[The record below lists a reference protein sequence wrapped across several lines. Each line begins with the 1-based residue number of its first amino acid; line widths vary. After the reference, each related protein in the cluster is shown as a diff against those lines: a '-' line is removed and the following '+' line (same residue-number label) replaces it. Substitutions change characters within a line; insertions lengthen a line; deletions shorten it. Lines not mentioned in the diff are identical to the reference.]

1 MKIATVRRLVA
12 ATVLA
17 LAGWAQAQSLQVS
30 TATELR
36 ASPVLNAKSLA
47 ALPVGAQVEQLQ
59 QQGGWLRVRFKGSEG
74 WVRST
79 HVRSAAAAAPS
90 AGGNPLT
97 GISGVFSAS
106 SNTPTAT
113 TGTRGLT
120 QEQLANAQPAPAE
133 VSRMEGFAINAAQA
147 QQFAQ
152 GGKLKAQ
159 PIPAYTGAEQ

>member
-1 MKIATVRRLVA
+1 MKIATVRRLAA
-12 ATVLA
+12 ATVLV
-17 LAGWAQAQSLQVS
+17 LGGWAQAQSLQVS

-79 HVRSAAAAAPS
+79 HVRSAAATPS

-152 GGKLKAQ
+152 SGKLKAQ